1 MSKQPVL
8 LIHDGGVDD
17 YLSTILL
24 ATMEHVQPLGIV
36 VTPADCYIEPAV
48 RATRKILDLMG
59 RWDIPVAESQ
69 VRGLH
74 AFPRIWRRDSY
85 RIDHF
90 PLLNERD
97 EMRTP
102 LVPEDGELFIVEAL
116 RAANEPVTVL
126 CTGPLTPLST
136 ALDLAPDIERNIR
149 ELVWMGGALNVN
161 GNLADWHESGVDGT
175 MESNVYWD
183 PPAAARVWASAV
195 PIVLCPLDITNTVP
209 CTSEF
214 VRALGKQ
221 RRYVVSDLA
230 GLCYA
235 MVMHQAYFFWDVL
248 ATSYIGRPDLFEL
261 REWETEIITRG
272 PSQGRIIV
280 KPGGRKIRALHRVDT
295 EKFYTYL
302 LTQWAR

>member
-1 MSKQPVL
+1 MSQEPVL

-17 YLSTILL
+17 YLSVILL
-24 ATMEHVQPLGIV
+24 MTMEHIRALGIV

-48 RATRKILDLMG
+48 SATRKILDLMQ
-59 RWDIPVAESQ
+59 RPDVPVAES
-69 VRGLH
+69 RARALN

-97 EMRTP
+97 EIRTP
-102 LVPEDGELFIVEAL
+102 LVAQDGEQFIVDTL
-116 RAANEPVTVL
+116 RESQQPVTLL
-126 CTGPLTPLST
+126 CTGPLTPLAM
-136 ALDLAPDIERNIR
+136 ALDAAPDIERKIKH
-149 ELVWMGGALNVN
+149 LVWMGGALNVH

-183 PPAAARVWASAV
+183 YLAAALIWDSSI
-195 PIVLCPLDITNTVP
+195 PIILCPLDITNTVP

-214 VRALGKQ
+214 VRTLGKQ
-221 RRYVVSDLA
+221 RRYPVSDLA

-248 ATSYIGRPDLFEL
+248 ATSYTGRPDLFEL

-272 PSQGRIIV
+272 PSRGRTLV
-280 KPGGRKIRALHRVDT
+280 KSGGRKIRALHRVDT
-295 EKFYTYL
+295 EEFYAYL
-302 LTQWAR
+302 LHQWAR